1 MVGVFF
7 CTGAICNALI
17 TQRNEITCSCTEIN
31 GAKFR
36 LGNYRHCA
44 QMKIQTV
51 ATPALDLLQI
61 RPRLKRGAIVLSLSD
76 SLIEGNR
83 VFVGCN
89 GSGIECEALGI
100 KSIIAAFDGK
110 KSAQEIAEALAI
122 STEIVCEFIS
132 QLLSAGL
139 IDYLVTPI
147 VAPGRFK
154 EQDQSADAGYIQL
167 QSKITPELSATTWI
181 PGVNDGGVEVLTN
194 RRLALIEISGEN
206 RVATQLYG
214 LLLASGVTQTKM
226 ASASRRDRARIGN
239 QDMCAGLLTSSD
251 VGSNFQHTLEDK
263 ARELALFPNKD
274 KSVAEDI
281 PEVFL
286 KIFIGNGHEALIA
299 QSMSEDEIHL
309 IVAAPDGPSIDVGPL
324 VIPGKSA
331 CSRCITLARSDQ
343 HLLSREIDIFRSTH
357 IELEIPV
364 SISHFVAAQ
373 IASEILRF
381 IDTKKS
387 ALISARVRTNYL
399 DVCNPQHI
407 RFARHPLCGC
417 SWR

>member
-1 MVGVFF
+1 MK
-7 CTGAICNALI
+7 TP
-17 TQRNEITCSCTEIN
+17 
-31 GAKFR
+31 
-36 LGNYRHCA
+36 
-44 QMKIQTV
+44 QMKIQSIDTRAV
-51 ATPALDLLQI
+51 DLLLI

-89 GSGIECEALGI
+89 GSGIQCEALGI
-100 KSIIAAFDGK
+100 RTIIAAFDGK

-122 STEIVCEFIS
+122 DSEIVS
-132 QLLSAGL
+132 QVVGQLLSAGL
-139 IDYLVTPI
+139 IDYLVTQI

-154 EQDQSADAGYIQL
+154 EQDQSSDAGYIQL

-181 PGVNDGGVEVLTN
+181 TGVNDGGVEVLTK
-194 RRLALIEISGEN
+194 RRMALIEISGEN

-214 LLLASGVTQTKM
+214 ILLASGVTQTKM

-263 ARELALFPNKD
+263 ARELALFPSKD
-274 KSVAEDI
+274 KSSADEI

-286 KIFIGNGHEALIA
+286 KVFIGNGHEALIA

-309 IVAAPDGPSIDVGPL
+309 IVAAPDGPSIDIGPL

-331 CSRCITLARSDQ
+331 CSRCVTLARSDQ
-343 HLLSREIDIFRSTH
+343 HSLSREIDIFRSTH
-357 IELEIPV
+357 TELEIPV
-364 SISHFVAAQ
+364 TVAHFVAAQ

-387 ALISARVRTNYL
+387 ALISTRVRTNYL
-399 DVCNPQHI
+399 DICNPQHI

>member
-7 CTGAICNALI
+7 CTGAICNALT

-31 GAKFR
+31 GAKFW
-36 LGNYRHCA
+36 LKNYRHCA

-61 RPRLKRGAIVLSLSD
+61 RPRIKRGAIVLSLSD

-100 KSIIAAFDGK
+100 KSIVAAFDGK

-122 STEIVCEFIS
+122 STEIVCEVIG

-139 IDYLVTPI
+139 VDYLVTPI

-206 RVATQLYG
+206 RVTTQLYG

-357 IELEIPV
+357 TELEIPV

-399 DVCNPQHI
+399 DICNPQHI

>member
-1 MVGVFF
+1 MK
-7 CTGAICNALI
+7 TP
-17 TQRNEITCSCTEIN
+17 
-31 GAKFR
+31 
-36 LGNYRHCA
+36 
-44 QMKIQTV
+44 QMK
-51 ATPALDLLQI
+51 TPNMEKQSIDTSAVDLLLI

-89 GSGIECEALGI
+89 GSGIQCEALGI
-100 KSIIAAFDGK
+100 RTIIAAFDGK

-122 STEIVCEFIS
+122 DCEIVS
-132 QLLSAGL
+132 QVVGQLLSAGL
-139 IDYLVTPI
+139 IDYLVTQI

-154 EQDQSADAGYIQL
+154 EQDQSSDAGYIQL

-181 PGVNDGGVEVLTN
+181 TGVNDGGVEVLTN
-194 RRLALIEISGEN
+194 RRMALIEISGEN

-214 LLLASGVTQTKM
+214 ILLASGVTQTKM

-263 ARELALFPNKD
+263 ARELALFPSKD
-274 KSVAEDI
+274 KSSADEI

-286 KIFIGNGHEALIA
+286 KVFIGNGHEALIA

-331 CSRCITLARSDQ
+331 CSRCVTLARSDQ
-343 HLLSREIDIFRSTH
+343 HSLSREIDIFRSTH
-357 IELEIPV
+357 TELEIPV
-364 SISHFVAAQ
+364 TVAHFVAAQ

-387 ALISARVRTNYL
+387 ALISTRVRTNYL
-399 DVCNPQHI
+399 DICNPQHI

>member
-1 MVGVFF
+1 MK
-7 CTGAICNALI
+7 
-17 TQRNEITCSCTEIN
+17 TQSSETKNQKTDTREI
-31 GAKFR
+31 
-36 LGNYRHCA
+36 
-44 QMKIQTV
+44 
-51 ATPALDLLQI
+51 DLLHI

-76 SLIEGNR
+76 SLVEGNR

-89 GSGIECEALGI
+89 GSGIQCEALGI
-100 KSIIAAFDGK
+100 RTIIAAFDGK
-110 KSAQEIAEALAI
+110 QSAQEIAEALAI
-122 STEIVCEFIS
+122 DCEIIS
-132 QLLSAGL
+132 QVIGQLLSAGL
-139 IDYLVTPI
+139 IDYLVTQI
-147 VAPGRFK
+147 IAPGRFK
-154 EQDQSADAGYIQL
+154 EQDQSSDAGYIQL

-181 PGVNDGGVEVLTN
+181 AGVNDGGVEVLTK

-214 LLLASGVTQTKM
+214 ILLASGVTQTKM
-226 ASASRRDRARIGN
+226 ASAARRDRARIGN
-239 QDMCAGLLTSSD
+239 QDMCAGLLTNSD

-263 ARELALFPNKD
+263 ARELALFPSKD
-274 KSVAEDI
+274 KSSADEI

-286 KIFIGNGHEALIA
+286 KVFIGNGHEALIE
-299 QSMSEDEIHL
+299 QSMSEDEVHL
-309 IVAAPDGPSIDVGPL
+309 LVSAPDGPSIDIGPL

-343 HLLSREIDIFRSTH
+343 HPLSREIDIFRSTH
-357 IELEIPV
+357 TELEIPV
-364 SISHFVAAQ
+364 AVAHFVAAQ

-387 ALISARVRTNYL
+387 ALISTRVRTNYL
-399 DVCNPQHI
+399 DICNPQHI

>member
-1 MVGVFF
+1 
-7 CTGAICNALI
+7 
-17 TQRNEITCSCTEIN
+17 
-31 GAKFR
+31 
-36 LGNYRHCA
+36 
-44 QMKIQTV
+44 MKIQTV
-51 ATPALDLLQI
+51 ATPALDLSLI

-100 KSIIAAFDGK
+100 NSIIAAFDGK
-110 KSAQEIAEALAI
+110 KSAQEIADALAI
-122 STEIVCEFIS
+122 STEIVCEVIG

-226 ASASRRDRARIGN
+226 ATAARRDRARIGN
-239 QDMCAGLLTSSD
+239 QDMCAGLLTSGD

-263 ARELALFPNKD
+263 ARELALFPSKD

-331 CSRCITLARSDQ
+331 CSRCVTLARSNQ
-343 HLLSREIDIFRSTH
+343 HSLSREIDIFRSTH
-357 IELEIPV
+357 TELEIPV

-387 ALISARVRTNYL
+387 ALISTRVRTNYL

>member
-1 MVGVFF
+1 MK
-7 CTGAICNALI
+7 TP
-17 TQRNEITCSCTEIN
+17 
-31 GAKFR
+31 
-36 LGNYRHCA
+36 
-44 QMKIQTV
+44 QMKTQSIDTSAV
-51 ATPALDLLQI
+51 DLLLI

-89 GSGIECEALGI
+89 GSGIQCEALGI
-100 KSIIAAFDGK
+100 RTIIAAFDGK

-122 STEIVCEFIS
+122 DCEIVS
-132 QLLSAGL
+132 QVVGQLLSAGL
-139 IDYLVTPI
+139 IDYLVTQI

-154 EQDQSADAGYIQL
+154 EQDQSSDAGYIQL

-181 PGVNDGGVEVLTN
+181 TGVNDGGVEVLTN
-194 RRLALIEISGEN
+194 RRMALIEISGEN

-214 LLLASGVTQTKM
+214 ILLASGVTQTKM

-263 ARELALFPNKD
+263 ARELALFPSKD
-274 KSVAEDI
+274 KSGADEI

-286 KIFIGNGHEALIA
+286 KVFIGNGHEALIA

-309 IVAAPDGPSIDVGPL
+309 IVAAPDGPSIDIGPL

-331 CSRCITLARSDQ
+331 CSRCVTLARSDQ
-343 HLLSREIDIFRSTH
+343 HSLSREIDIFRSTH
-357 IELEIPV
+357 TELEIPV
-364 SISHFVAAQ
+364 TVAHFVAAQ

-387 ALISARVRTNYL
+387 ALISTRVRTNYL
-399 DVCNPQHI
+399 DICNPQHI

>member
-1 MVGVFF
+1 
-7 CTGAICNALI
+7 
-17 TQRNEITCSCTEIN
+17 
-31 GAKFR
+31 
-36 LGNYRHCA
+36 
-44 QMKIQTV
+44 MKIQSSEKKNEKTD
-51 ATPALDLLQI
+51 TREIDLLHI

-76 SLIEGNR
+76 SLVEGSR

-89 GSGIECEALGI
+89 GSGVQCEALGI
-100 KSIIAAFDGK
+100 RTIIAAFDGK
-110 KSAQEIAEALAI
+110 QSAQEIAEALAI
-122 STEIVCEFIS
+122 DCEIVSQVIG

-139 IDYLVTPI
+139 IDYLVTQI

-154 EQDQSADAGYIQL
+154 EQDQSSDAGYIQL

-181 PGVNDGGVEVLTN
+181 EGVNDGGVEVLTK

-214 LLLASGVTQTKM
+214 ILLASGVTQTKM
-226 ASASRRDRARIGN
+226 ASAARRDRARIGN

-263 ARELALFPNKD
+263 SRELALFPSKD
-274 KSVAEDI
+274 KSSADEI

-286 KIFIGNGHEALIA
+286 KVFMGNGHEALIA
-299 QSMSEDEIHL
+299 QSMSEDEVHL
-309 IVAAPDGPSIDVGPL
+309 LVSAPDGPSIDIGPL

-343 HLLSREIDIFRSTH
+343 HPLSREIDIFRSTH
-357 IELEIPV
+357 TELEIPV
-364 SISHFVAAQ
+364 TVAHFVAAQ
-373 IASEILRF
+373 IASEILRY

-387 ALISARVRTNYL
+387 ALISTRVRTNYL

>member
-1 MVGVFF
+1 MK
-7 CTGAICNALI
+7 TP
-17 TQRNEITCSCTEIN
+17 
-31 GAKFR
+31 
-36 LGNYRHCA
+36 
-44 QMKIQTV
+44 QMKIQSIDTRAV
-51 ATPALDLLQI
+51 DLLLI

-89 GSGIECEALGI
+89 GSGIQCEALGI
-100 KSIIAAFDGK
+100 RTIIAAFDGK

-122 STEIVCEFIS
+122 DSEIVS
-132 QLLSAGL
+132 QVVGQLLSAGL
-139 IDYLVTPI
+139 IDYLVTQI

-154 EQDQSADAGYIQL
+154 EQDQSSDAGYIQL

-181 PGVNDGGVEVLTN
+181 TGVNDGGVEVLTY
-194 RRLALIEISGEN
+194 RRMALIEISGEN

-214 LLLASGVTQTKM
+214 ILLASGVTQTKM

-263 ARELALFPNKD
+263 ARELALFPSKD
-274 KSVAEDI
+274 KSSADEI

-286 KIFIGNGHEALIA
+286 KVFIGNGHEALIA

-309 IVAAPDGPSIDVGPL
+309 IVAAPDGPSIDIGPL

-331 CSRCITLARSDQ
+331 CSRCVTLARSDQ
-343 HLLSREIDIFRSTH
+343 HYLSREIDIFRSTH
-357 IELEIPV
+357 TELEIPV
-364 SISHFVAAQ
+364 TVAHFVAAQ

-387 ALISARVRTNYL
+387 ALISTRVRTNYL
-399 DVCNPQHI
+399 DICNPQHI

>member
-1 MVGVFF
+1 
-7 CTGAICNALI
+7 
-17 TQRNEITCSCTEIN
+17 
-31 GAKFR
+31 
-36 LGNYRHCA
+36 
-44 QMKIQTV
+44 MKIQTV
-51 ATPALDLLQI
+51 VTQTVDLLLI
-61 RPRLKRGAIVLSLSD
+61 RPRLKRGVIVLSSADVLF
-76 SLIEGNR
+76 EGNR

-100 KSIIAAFDGK
+100 KSIIAKFDGK
-110 KSAQEIAEALAI
+110 RSAEEIANALAI
-122 STEIVCEFIS
+122 KVEIVCEVIQ
-132 QLLSAGL
+132 QLLSAGFIDHL
-139 IDYLVTPI
+139 ITQI
-147 VAPGRFK
+147 IAPGRFK

-167 QSKITPELSATTWI
+167 QSKITPELSASTWI
-181 PGVNDGGVEVLTN
+181 VGVNDGGVEILTN
-194 RRLALIEISGEN
+194 RRIAMVEISGEN

-214 LLLASGVTQTKM
+214 ILLASGVTQTRM
-226 ASASRRDRARIGN
+226 ASGSRRDRARIGN
-239 QDMCAGLLTSSD
+239 QDMCAGLLTNSD
-251 VGSNFQHTLEDK
+251 VGSNYQHTLDDK

-274 KSVAEDI
+274 KSGADEI

-309 IVAAPDGPSIDVGPL
+309 LVAAPDGPSIDVGPL

-343 HLLSREIDIFRSTH
+343 HRLSREIDIFRSTH
-357 IELEIPV
+357 TELEVPV
-364 SISHFVAAQ
+364 AIAHFVAAQ

-387 ALISARVRTNYL
+387 ALISTRVRTNYL
-399 DVCNPQHI
+399 DICNPQHI

>member
-1 MVGVFF
+1 
-7 CTGAICNALI
+7 
-17 TQRNEITCSCTEIN
+17 
-31 GAKFR
+31 
-36 LGNYRHCA
+36 
-44 QMKIQTV
+44 MKIQTV
-51 ATPALDLLQI
+51 ATPALDLSLI

-100 KSIIAAFDGK
+100 NSIIAAFDGK
-110 KSAQEIAEALAI
+110 KSAQEIADALAI
-122 STEIVCEFIS
+122 STEIVCEVIG

-154 EQDQSADAGYIQL
+154 EQDQSADAGFIQL

-181 PGVNDGGVEVLTN
+181 PGVIDGGVEVLTN

-239 QDMCAGLLTSSD
+239 QDMCAGLLTSGD

-263 ARELALFPNKD
+263 ARELALFPSKD

-331 CSRCITLARSDQ
+331 CSRCVTLARSDQ
-343 HLLSREIDIFRSTH
+343 HSLSREIDIFRSTH
-357 IELEIPV
+357 TELEIPV
-364 SISHFVAAQ
+364 SLSHFVAAQ

-387 ALISARVRTNYL
+387 ALISTRVRTNYL

>member
-1 MVGVFF
+1 MK
-7 CTGAICNALI
+7 TP
-17 TQRNEITCSCTEIN
+17 
-31 GAKFR
+31 
-36 LGNYRHCA
+36 
-44 QMKIQTV
+44 QMKIQSIDTRAV
-51 ATPALDLLQI
+51 DLLLI

-89 GSGIECEALGI
+89 GSGIQCEALGI
-100 KSIIAAFDGK
+100 RTIIAAFDGK

-122 STEIVCEFIS
+122 DSEIVS
-132 QLLSAGL
+132 QVVGQLLSAGL
-139 IDYLVTPI
+139 IDYLVTQI

-154 EQDQSADAGYIQL
+154 EQDQSSDAGYIQL

-181 PGVNDGGVEVLTN
+181 TGVNDGGVEVLTK
-194 RRLALIEISGEN
+194 RRMSLIEISGEN

-214 LLLASGVTQTKM
+214 ILLASGVTQTKM

-263 ARELALFPNKD
+263 ARELALFPSKD
-274 KSVAEDI
+274 KSSADEI

-286 KIFIGNGHEALIA
+286 KVFIGNGHEALIA

-309 IVAAPDGPSIDVGPL
+309 IVAAPDGPSIDIGPL

-331 CSRCITLARSDQ
+331 CSRCVTLARSDQ
-343 HLLSREIDIFRSTH
+343 HSLSREIDIFRSTH
-357 IELEIPV
+357 TELEIPV
-364 SISHFVAAQ
+364 TVAHFVAAQ

-387 ALISARVRTNYL
+387 ALISTRVRTNYL

>member
-1 MVGVFF
+1 
-7 CTGAICNALI
+7 
-17 TQRNEITCSCTEIN
+17 
-31 GAKFR
+31 
-36 LGNYRHCA
+36 
-44 QMKIQTV
+44 MKIQSIDTRTV
-51 ATPALDLLQI
+51 DLLLI

-89 GSGIECEALGI
+89 GSGIQCEALGI
-100 KSIIAAFDGK
+100 RTIIAAFDGK
-110 KSAQEIAEALAI
+110 KSAQEIAEALSLAC
-122 STEIVCEFIS
+122 EIGSEVVS
-132 QLLSAGL
+132 QRLSAGL
-139 IDYLVTPI
+139 IDYLVTQI

-154 EQDQSADAGYIQL
+154 EQDQSSDAGYIQL

-181 PGVNDGGVEVLTN
+181 AGVNDGGVEVLTN
-194 RRLALIEISGEN
+194 RRMALIEISGEN

-214 LLLASGVTQTKM
+214 ILLASGVTQTKM
-226 ASASRRDRARIGN
+226 ASAARRDRARIGN
-239 QDMCAGLLTSSD
+239 QDMCAGLLASND
-251 VGSNFQHTLEDK
+251 VGSNFQHTLEEK
-263 ARELALFPNKD
+263 SRELALFPNKD
-274 KSVAEDI
+274 KSASDDI
-281 PEVFL
+281 PEMFL

-309 IVAAPDGPSIDVGPL
+309 IVAAPDGPSIEVGPL

-331 CSRCITLARSDQ
+331 CSRCVTLARGDQ
-343 HLLSREIDIFRSTH
+343 HPRSREIDIYRSTH
-357 IELEIPV
+357 TELEIPV
-364 SISHFVAAQ
+364 TIAHFVAAQ

-387 ALISARVRTNYL
+387 VLISTRVRTNYL

>member
-1 MVGVFF
+1 
-7 CTGAICNALI
+7 
-17 TQRNEITCSCTEIN
+17 
-31 GAKFR
+31 
-36 LGNYRHCA
+36 
-44 QMKIQTV
+44 MKIKSTEAKNEDKQIHDIDV
-51 ATPALDLLQI
+51 LHI
-61 RPRLKRGAIVLSLSD
+61 RPRLKRGTIVLSLAD
-76 SLIEGNR
+76 SLVDGNR

-100 KSIIAAFDGK
+100 RSIIAQFDGK
-110 KSAQEIAEALAI
+110 KSTQEIAEALAI
-122 STEIVCEFIS
+122 DAAGVTRVVG

-139 IDYLVTPI
+139 IDYLITQI

-154 EQDQSADAGYIQL
+154 EQDQSSDAGYIQL

-181 PGVNDGGVEVLTN
+181 PGVNDGGVEILTN

-239 QDMCAGLLTSSD
+239 QDMCAGLLAHGD
-251 VGSNFQHTLEDK
+251 VGSNYQHTLDDK
-263 ARELALFPNKD
+263 ARELALFPSKD
-274 KSVAEDI
+274 KTTAEEI

-286 KIFIGNGHEALIA
+286 KIFIGNGHESLIA

-309 IVAAPDGPSIDVGPL
+309 IVASPDGPSIEVGPL

-331 CSRCITLARSDQ
+331 CSRCVTLARSDQ
-343 HLLSREIDIFRSTH
+343 HPLSREIDIFRSTH
-357 IELEIPV
+357 TELEIPV
-364 SISHFVAAQ
+364 TIAHYVAAQ
-373 IASEILRF
+373 IACEILRF

-387 ALISARVRTNYL
+387 SLISTRVRTNYL
-399 DVCNPQHI
+399 DICNPQHI

>member
-1 MVGVFF
+1 MK
-7 CTGAICNALI
+7 TP
-17 TQRNEITCSCTEIN
+17 
-31 GAKFR
+31 
-36 LGNYRHCA
+36 
-44 QMKIQTV
+44 QMKIQSIDTRAV
-51 ATPALDLLQI
+51 DLLLI

-89 GSGIECEALGI
+89 GSGIQCEALGI
-100 KSIIAAFDGK
+100 RTIIAAFDGK

-122 STEIVCEFIS
+122 DSEIVS
-132 QLLSAGL
+132 QVVGQLLSAGL
-139 IDYLVTPI
+139 IDYLVTQI

-154 EQDQSADAGYIQL
+154 EQDQSSDAGYIQL

-181 PGVNDGGVEVLTN
+181 AGVNDGGVEVLTN
-194 RRLALIEISGEN
+194 RRMALIEISGEN

-214 LLLASGVTQTKM
+214 ILLASGVTQTKM

-263 ARELALFPNKD
+263 ARELALFPSKD
-274 KSVAEDI
+274 KSSADEI

-286 KIFIGNGHEALIA
+286 KVFIGNGHEALIA

-309 IVAAPDGPSIDVGPL
+309 IVAAPDGPSIDIGPL

-331 CSRCITLARSDQ
+331 CSRCVTLARSDQ
-343 HLLSREIDIFRSTH
+343 HSLSREIDIFRSTH
-357 IELEIPV
+357 TELEIPV
-364 SISHFVAAQ
+364 TVAHFVAAQ

-387 ALISARVRTNYL
+387 ALISTRVRTNYL
-399 DVCNPQHI
+399 DICNPQHI

>member
-1 MVGVFF
+1 MKIKN
-7 CTGAICNALI
+7 TEAK
-17 TQRNEITCSCTEIN
+17 NEISLLHTIN
-31 GAKFR
+31 
-36 LGNYRHCA
+36 
-44 QMKIQTV
+44 T
-51 ATPALDLLQI
+51 LLI

-76 SLIEGNR
+76 SLVEGNR

-89 GSGIECEALGI
+89 GSGIQCEALGI
-100 KSIIAAFDGK
+100 RTIIAAFDGK
-110 KSAQEIAEALAI
+110 KSTQEIAEALAI
-122 STEIVCEFIS
+122 DCEIVS
-132 QLLSAGL
+132 QVVGQLLSAGL
-139 IDYLVTPI
+139 IDYLVTQI

-154 EQDQSADAGYIQL
+154 EQDQSSDAGYIQL

-181 PGVNDGGVEVLTN
+181 PGVNDGGVEILTN
-194 RRLALIEISGEN
+194 RRSALIEISGEN

-214 LLLASGVTQTKM
+214 ILLASGVTQTKM
-226 ASASRRDRARIGN
+226 ASEVRRDRARIGN
-239 QDMCAGLLTSSD
+239 QDMCAGLLTNSD

-263 ARELALFPNKD
+263 ARELALFPSKD
-274 KSVAEDI
+274 KSSVDEI

-286 KIFIGNGHEALIA
+286 KVFIGNGHEALIA
-299 QSMSEDEIHL
+299 QSMSEDEVHL
-309 IVAAPDGPSIDVGPL
+309 IVAAPDGPSIDIGPL

-343 HLLSREIDIFRSTH
+343 HPLSREIDIFRSTH
-357 IELEIPV
+357 TELEIPV
-364 SISHFVAAQ
+364 TIAHFVAAQ

-387 ALISARVRTNYL
+387 ALISTRVRTNYL

>member
-1 MVGVFF
+1 
-7 CTGAICNALI
+7 
-17 TQRNEITCSCTEIN
+17 
-31 GAKFR
+31 
-36 LGNYRHCA
+36 
-44 QMKIQTV
+44 MKIQSIDTRAV
-51 ATPALDLLQI
+51 DLLLI

-89 GSGIECEALGI
+89 GSGIQCEALGI
-100 KSIIAAFDGK
+100 RTIIAAFDGK

-122 STEIVCEFIS
+122 DSEIVS
-132 QLLSAGL
+132 QVVGQLLSAGL
-139 IDYLVTPI
+139 IDYLVTQI

-154 EQDQSADAGYIQL
+154 EQDQSSDAGYIQL

-181 PGVNDGGVEVLTN
+181 AGVNDGGVEVLTN
-194 RRLALIEISGEN
+194 RRMALIEISGEN

-214 LLLASGVTQTKM
+214 ILLASGVTQTKM

-263 ARELALFPNKD
+263 ARELALFPSKD
-274 KSVAEDI
+274 KSSADEI

-286 KIFIGNGHEALIA
+286 KVFIGNGHEALIA
-299 QSMSEDEIHL
+299 QSMSVDEIHL
-309 IVAAPDGPSIDVGPL
+309 IVAAPDGPSIDIGPL
-324 VIPGKSA
+324 VIPGKGA
-331 CSRCITLARSDQ
+331 CSRCVTLARSDQ
-343 HLLSREIDIFRSTH
+343 HSLSREIDIFRSTH
-357 IELEIPV
+357 TELEIPV
-364 SISHFVAAQ
+364 TVAHFVAAQ

-387 ALISARVRTNYL
+387 ALISTRVRTNYL

>member
-1 MVGVFF
+1 
-7 CTGAICNALI
+7 
-17 TQRNEITCSCTEIN
+17 
-31 GAKFR
+31 
-36 LGNYRHCA
+36 
-44 QMKIQTV
+44 MKIQSTDSSTENTN
-51 ATPALDLLQI
+51 TPSIDLLLV
-61 RPRLKRGAIVLSLSD
+61 RPRLKRGAIVLSLTD
-76 SLIEGNR
+76 SLIEGSR

-100 KSIIAAFDGK
+100 RAIISAFDGK
-110 KSAQEIAEALAI
+110 SSATEIATALAI
-122 STEIVCEFIS
+122 NSEIVSQVIG

-139 IDYLVTPI
+139 IDYLVTQI

-154 EQDQSADAGYIQL
+154 EQDQSDDAGYIQL

-181 PGVNDGGVEVLTN
+181 EGVNDGGVEILTN
-194 RRLALIEISGEN
+194 RRLALIEIFGEN

-214 LLLASGVTQTKM
+214 ELLASGVTQTKM

-251 VGSNFQHTLEDK
+251 VGSNFQHTLDEK
-263 ARELALFPNKD
+263 SRELSLFPSQD
-274 KSVAEDI
+274 KSGSDEI
-281 PEVFL
+281 PEMFL

-309 IVAAPDGPSIDVGPL
+309 IVAAPDGPSIEVGPL

-331 CSRCITLARSDQ
+331 CSRCVTLARSDQ
-343 HLLSREIDIFRSTH
+343 HPRSREIDIFRSTH
-357 IELEIPV
+357 TELEIPV
-364 SISHFVAAQ
+364 TIAHFVAAQ

-387 ALISARVRTNYL
+387 ALISTRVRTNYL
-399 DVCNPQHI
+399 DLCNPQHI

>member
-1 MVGVFF
+1 
-7 CTGAICNALI
+7 
-17 TQRNEITCSCTEIN
+17 
-31 GAKFR
+31 
-36 LGNYRHCA
+36 
-44 QMKIQTV
+44 MKIPDTKIQSIDKCTV
-51 ATPALDLLQI
+51 DLLLI

-100 KSIIAAFDGK
+100 KTIIAQFDGK
-110 KSAQEIAEALAI
+110 KSAQEIADALAI
-122 STEIVCEFIS
+122 DSDIVCQVVG

-139 IDYLVTPI
+139 IDYLVTQI

-154 EQDQSADAGYIQL
+154 EQDQSSDAGYIQL

-181 PGVNDGGVEVLTN
+181 AGVNDGGVEILTN
-194 RRLALIEISGEN
+194 RRMALIEISGEN

-214 LLLASGVTQTKM
+214 ILLASGVTQTKM

-239 QDMCAGLLTSSD
+239 QDMCAGLLTNGD

-263 ARELALFPNKD
+263 ARELALFPSKD
-274 KSVAEDI
+274 KSSTDEI

-286 KIFIGNGHEALIA
+286 KVFIGNGHEALIA
-299 QSMSEDEIHL
+299 QSMSEDEVHL

-331 CSRCITLARSDQ
+331 CSRCVTLARGDQ
-343 HLLSREIDIFRSTH
+343 HRLSREIDIFKSTH
-357 IELEIPV
+357 TELEIPV
-364 SISHFVAAQ
+364 TIAHFVAAQ

-387 ALISARVRTNYL
+387 ALISTRVRTNYL

>member
-1 MVGVFF
+1 
-7 CTGAICNALI
+7 
-17 TQRNEITCSCTEIN
+17 
-31 GAKFR
+31 
-36 LGNYRHCA
+36 
-44 QMKIQTV
+44 MKIKNPEAKNENSLPNT
-51 ATPALDLLQI
+51 TDPLLI

-76 SLIEGNR
+76 SLVEGNR

-89 GSGIECEALGI
+89 GSGIQCEALGI
-100 KSIIAAFDGK
+100 RTIIAAFDGK
-110 KSAQEIAEALAI
+110 KSVQEIAEALAI
-122 STEIVCEFIS
+122 DCEIVS
-132 QLLSAGL
+132 QVVAQLLSAGL
-139 IDYLVTPI
+139 IDYLVTQI

-154 EQDQSADAGYIQL
+154 EQDQSSDAGYIQL

-181 PGVNDGGVEVLTN
+181 PGVNDGGVEVLTK
-194 RRLALIEISGEN
+194 RRSALIEIFGEN
-206 RVATQLYG
+206 RVATQVFG
-214 LLLASGVTQTKM
+214 ILLASGVTQTKM

-263 ARELALFPNKD
+263 ARELALFPNKN
-274 KSVAEDI
+274 KSSTDEI

-286 KIFIGNGHEALIA
+286 KVFIGNGHEALIA
-299 QSMSEDEIHL
+299 QSMSEDETHL
-309 IVAAPDGPSIDVGPL
+309 IVSAPDGPSIDIGPL

-343 HLLSREIDIFRSTH
+343 HPLSREIDIFRSTH
-357 IELEIPV
+357 TELEIPV
-364 SISHFVAAQ
+364 TVAHFVAAQ

-381 IDTKKS
+381 IDTKQS
-387 ALISARVRTNYL
+387 ALISSRVRTNYL

>member
-1 MVGVFF
+1 
-7 CTGAICNALI
+7 
-17 TQRNEITCSCTEIN
+17 
-31 GAKFR
+31 
-36 LGNYRHCA
+36 
-44 QMKIQTV
+44 MKIQTV
-51 ATPALDLLQI
+51 ATPAIDLSLI
-61 RPRLKRGAIVLSLSD
+61 CPRLKRGAIVLSLSD

-100 KSIIAAFDGK
+100 NSIIASFDGK

-122 STEIVCEFIS
+122 NVEIVCEVIG

-206 RVATQLYG
+206 RVSTQLYG

-239 QDMCAGLLTSSD
+239 QDMCAGLLTSGD

-263 ARELALFPNKD
+263 ARELALFPSKD

-309 IVAAPDGPSIDVGPL
+309 IVSAPDGPSIDVGPL

-331 CSRCITLARSDQ
+331 CSRCVTLARSDQ
-343 HLLSREIDIFRSTH
+343 HSLSREIDIFRSTH
-357 IELEIPV
+357 TELEIPV
-364 SISHFVAAQ
+364 AIAHFVAAQ

-387 ALISARVRTNYL
+387 VLISTRVRTNYL
-399 DVCNPQHI
+399 DLCNPQHI

>member
-1 MVGVFF
+1 MK
-7 CTGAICNALI
+7 TP
-17 TQRNEITCSCTEIN
+17 
-31 GAKFR
+31 
-36 LGNYRHCA
+36 
-44 QMKIQTV
+44 QMKIQSIDTRAV
-51 ATPALDLLQI
+51 DLLLI

-89 GSGIECEALGI
+89 GSGIQCEALGI
-100 KSIIAAFDGK
+100 RTIIAAFDGK

-122 STEIVCEFIS
+122 DSEIVS
-132 QLLSAGL
+132 QVVGQLLSAGL
-139 IDYLVTPI
+139 IDYLVTQI

-154 EQDQSADAGYIQL
+154 EQDQSSDAGYIQL

-181 PGVNDGGVEVLTN
+181 TGVNDGGVEVLTY
-194 RRLALIEISGEN
+194 RRMALIEISGEN

-214 LLLASGVTQTKM
+214 ILLASGVTQTKM

-263 ARELALFPNKD
+263 ARELALFPSKD
-274 KSVAEDI
+274 KSSADEV

-286 KIFIGNGHEALIA
+286 KVFIGNGHEALIA

-309 IVAAPDGPSIDVGPL
+309 IVAAPDGPSIDIGPL

-331 CSRCITLARSDQ
+331 CSRCVTLARSDQ
-343 HLLSREIDIFRSTH
+343 HSLSREIDIFRSTH
-357 IELEIPV
+357 TELEIPV
-364 SISHFVAAQ
+364 TVAHFVAAQ

-387 ALISARVRTNYL
+387 ALISTRVRTNYL
-399 DVCNPQHI
+399 DICNPQHI

>member
-1 MVGVFF
+1 MK
-7 CTGAICNALI
+7 TP
-17 TQRNEITCSCTEIN
+17 
-31 GAKFR
+31 
-36 LGNYRHCA
+36 
-44 QMKIQTV
+44 QMKIQSIDTRAV
-51 ATPALDLLQI
+51 DLLLI

-89 GSGIECEALGI
+89 GSGIQCEALGI
-100 KSIIAAFDGK
+100 RTIIAAFDGK

-122 STEIVCEFIS
+122 DIQIVS
-132 QLLSAGL
+132 QVVGQLLSAGL
-139 IDYLVTPI
+139 IDYLVTQI

-154 EQDQSADAGYIQL
+154 EQDQSSDAGYIQL

-181 PGVNDGGVEVLTN
+181 TGVNDGGVEVLTY
-194 RRLALIEISGEN
+194 RRMALIEISGEN

-214 LLLASGVTQTKM
+214 ILLASGVTQTKM

-263 ARELALFPNKD
+263 ARELALFPSKD
-274 KSVAEDI
+274 KSSADEI

-286 KIFIGNGHEALIA
+286 KVFIGNGHEALIA

-309 IVAAPDGPSIDVGPL
+309 IVAAPDGPSIDIGPL

-331 CSRCITLARSDQ
+331 CSRCVTLARSDQ
-343 HLLSREIDIFRSTH
+343 HSLSREIDIFRSTH
-357 IELEIPV
+357 TELEIPV
-364 SISHFVAAQ
+364 TVAHFVAAQ

-387 ALISARVRTNYL
+387 ALISTRVRTNYL
-399 DVCNPQHI
+399 DICNPQHI

>member
-1 MVGVFF
+1 MK
-7 CTGAICNALI
+7 TP
-17 TQRNEITCSCTEIN
+17 
-31 GAKFR
+31 
-36 LGNYRHCA
+36 
-44 QMKIQTV
+44 QMKIQSIDTRAV
-51 ATPALDLLQI
+51 DLLLI

-89 GSGIECEALGI
+89 GSGIQCEALGI
-100 KSIIAAFDGK
+100 RTIIAAFDGK

-122 STEIVCEFIS
+122 DIEIVS
-132 QLLSAGL
+132 QVVGQLLSAGL
-139 IDYLVTPI
+139 IDYLVTQI

-154 EQDQSADAGYIQL
+154 EQDQSSDAGYIQL

-181 PGVNDGGVEVLTN
+181 TDVNDGGVEVLTK
-194 RRLALIEISGEN
+194 RRMALIEISGEN

-214 LLLASGVTQTKM
+214 ILLASGVTQTKM

-263 ARELALFPNKD
+263 ARELALFPSKD
-274 KSVAEDI
+274 KSGADDI

-286 KIFIGNGHEALIA
+286 KVFIGNGHEALIA

-309 IVAAPDGPSIDVGPL
+309 IVAAPDGPSIDIGPL

-331 CSRCITLARSDQ
+331 CSRCVTLARSDQ
-343 HLLSREIDIFRSTH
+343 HSLSREIDIFRSTH
-357 IELEIPV
+357 TELEIPV
-364 SISHFVAAQ
+364 TVAHFVAAQ

-387 ALISARVRTNYL
+387 ALISTRVRTNYL
-399 DVCNPQHI
+399 DICNPQHI

>member
-1 MVGVFF
+1 MKIKN
-7 CTGAICNALI
+7 TEAK
-17 TQRNEITCSCTEIN
+17 NEISLNPI
-31 GAKFR
+31 
-36 LGNYRHCA
+36 
-44 QMKIQTV
+44 I
-51 ATPALDLLQI
+51 DLLLI

-76 SLIEGNR
+76 SLVEGNR

-89 GSGIECEALGI
+89 GSGIQCEVLGI
-100 KSIIAAFDGK
+100 RTIIAAFDGK
-110 KSAQEIAEALAI
+110 KSSQEIAEALAI
-122 STEIVCEFIS
+122 DCEIVS
-132 QLLSAGL
+132 QVVGQLLSAGL
-139 IDYLVTPI
+139 IDYLVTQI

-154 EQDQSADAGYIQL
+154 EQDQSSDAGYIQL

-181 PGVNDGGVEVLTN
+181 PGVNDGGVQVLTK
-194 RRLALIEISGEN
+194 RRSALIEISGEN

-214 LLLASGVTQTKM
+214 ILLASGVTQTKM
-226 ASASRRDRARIGN
+226 ASAARRDRARIGN
-239 QDMCAGLLTSSD
+239 QDLCAGLLTNSD

-263 ARELALFPNKD
+263 ARELALFPSKD
-274 KSVAEDI
+274 KSSADEV

-286 KIFIGNGHEALIA
+286 RVFIGNGHEALIA
-299 QSMSEDEIHL
+299 QSMSEDEVHL
-309 IVAAPDGPSIDVGPL
+309 IVSAPDGPSIDIGPL

-343 HLLSREIDIFRSTH
+343 HPLSREIDIFRSTH
-357 IELEIPV
+357 TELEIPV
-364 SISHFVAAQ
+364 SVAHFVAAQ

-387 ALISARVRTNYL
+387 ALISTRVRNNYL

>member
-1 MVGVFF
+1 MK
-7 CTGAICNALI
+7 
-17 TQRNEITCSCTEIN
+17 TQSIDAR
-31 GAKFR
+31 A
-36 LGNYRHCA
+36 
-44 QMKIQTV
+44 V
-51 ATPALDLLQI
+51 DLLLI

-89 GSGIECEALGI
+89 GSGIQCEALGI
-100 KSIIAAFDGK
+100 RTIIAAFDGK

-122 STEIVCEFIS
+122 DSEIVRQVVA

-139 IDYLVTPI
+139 IDYLVTQI

-154 EQDQSADAGYIQL
+154 EQDQSSDAGYIQL

-181 PGVNDGGVEVLTN
+181 PGVNDGGVEVLTK
-194 RRLALIEISGEN
+194 RRMALIEISGEN

-214 LLLASGVTQTKM
+214 ILLASGVTQTKM

-263 ARELALFPNKD
+263 ARELALFPSKD
-274 KSVAEDI
+274 KSNTDEI

-286 KIFIGNGHEALIA
+286 KVFIGNGHEALIA

-309 IVAAPDGPSIDVGPL
+309 IVAAPDGPSIDIGPL

-331 CSRCITLARSDQ
+331 CSRCVTLARGDQ
-343 HLLSREIDIFRSTH
+343 HPLSREIDIFRSTH
-357 IELEIPV
+357 TELEIPV
-364 SISHFVAAQ
+364 TVAHFVAAQ

-387 ALISARVRTNYL
+387 ALISTRVRTNYL

>member
-1 MVGVFF
+1 
-7 CTGAICNALI
+7 
-17 TQRNEITCSCTEIN
+17 
-31 GAKFR
+31 
-36 LGNYRHCA
+36 
-44 QMKIQTV
+44 MKIQSSETKNEN
-51 ATPALDLLQI
+51 TDTREIDLLHI

-76 SLIEGNR
+76 SLVEGNR
-83 VFVGCN
+83 IFVGCN
-89 GSGIECEALGI
+89 GSGIQCEALGI
-100 KSIIAAFDGK
+100 RTIIAAFDGK

-122 STEIVCEFIS
+122 DHEIVSQVIG

-139 IDYLVTPI
+139 IDYLVTQI

-154 EQDQSADAGYIQL
+154 EQDQSSDAGYIQL

-181 PGVNDGGVEVLTN
+181 AGVNDGGVEVLTK
-194 RRLALIEISGEN
+194 RRSALIEISGEN

-214 LLLASGVTQTKM
+214 ILLASGVTQTKM

-239 QDMCAGLLTSSD
+239 QDMCAGLLTNSD

-263 ARELALFPNKD
+263 ARELALFPSKD
-274 KSVAEDI
+274 KSSADEI

-286 KIFIGNGHEALIA
+286 KVFIGNGHEALIA
-299 QSMSEDEIHL
+299 QSMSEDEVHL
-309 IVAAPDGPSIDVGPL
+309 IVSAPDGPSIDMGPL

-343 HLLSREIDIFRSTH
+343 HPLSREIDIFRSTH
-357 IELEIPV
+357 TELEIPV
-364 SISHFVAAQ
+364 TVSHFVAAQ

-387 ALISARVRTNYL
+387 ALISTRVRTNYL

>member
-1 MVGVFF
+1 
-7 CTGAICNALI
+7 
-17 TQRNEITCSCTEIN
+17 
-31 GAKFR
+31 
-36 LGNYRHCA
+36 
-44 QMKIQTV
+44 MKIQTV
-51 ATPALDLLQI
+51 ATPDLDLSLI

-100 KSIIAAFDGK
+100 NSIIAAFDGK
-110 KSAQEIAEALAI
+110 KSAQEIADALAI
-122 STEIVCEFIS
+122 STEIVCEVIG

-226 ASASRRDRARIGN
+226 ATAARRDRARIGN
-239 QDMCAGLLTSSD
+239 QDMCAGLLTSGD

-263 ARELALFPNKD
+263 ARELALFPSKD

-331 CSRCITLARSDQ
+331 CSRCVTLARSNQ
-343 HLLSREIDIFRSTH
+343 HSLSREIDIFRSTH
-357 IELEIPV
+357 TELEIPV

-387 ALISARVRTNYL
+387 ALISTRVRTNYL

>member
-1 MVGVFF
+1 MK
-7 CTGAICNALI
+7 TP
-17 TQRNEITCSCTEIN
+17 
-31 GAKFR
+31 
-36 LGNYRHCA
+36 
-44 QMKIQTV
+44 QMKIQSIDTRAV
-51 ATPALDLLQI
+51 DLLLI

-89 GSGIECEALGI
+89 GSGIQCEALGI
-100 KSIIAAFDGK
+100 RTIIAAFDGK

-122 STEIVCEFIS
+122 DSEIVS
-132 QLLSAGL
+132 QVVGQLLSAGL
-139 IDYLVTPI
+139 IDYLVTQI

-154 EQDQSADAGYIQL
+154 EQDQSSDAGYIQL

-181 PGVNDGGVEVLTN
+181 TGVNDGGVEVLTY
-194 RRLALIEISGEN
+194 RRMALIEISGEN

-214 LLLASGVTQTKM
+214 ILLASGVTQTKM

-263 ARELALFPNKD
+263 ARELALFPSKD
-274 KSVAEDI
+274 KSSADEI

-286 KIFIGNGHEALIA
+286 KVFIGNGHEALIA

-309 IVAAPDGPSIDVGPL
+309 IVAAPDGPSIDIGPL

-331 CSRCITLARSDQ
+331 CSRCVTLARSDQ
-343 HLLSREIDIFRSTH
+343 HSLSREIDIFRSTH
-357 IELEIPV
+357 TELEIPV
-364 SISHFVAAQ
+364 TVAHFVAAQ

-387 ALISARVRTNYL
+387 ALISTRVRTNYL
-399 DVCNPQHI
+399 DICNPQHI

-417 SWR
+417 SRR

>member
-1 MVGVFF
+1 
-7 CTGAICNALI
+7 
-17 TQRNEITCSCTEIN
+17 
-31 GAKFR
+31 
-36 LGNYRHCA
+36 
-44 QMKIQTV
+44 MKIQTV
-51 ATPALDLLQI
+51 ATPDLDLSLI

-100 KSIIAAFDGK
+100 KSIVAAFDGK

-122 STEIVCEFIS
+122 STEIVCEVIS

-239 QDMCAGLLTSSD
+239 QDMCAGLLTSGD

-263 ARELALFPNKD
+263 ARELALFPSKD

-331 CSRCITLARSDQ
+331 CSRCVTLARSDQ
-343 HLLSREIDIFRSTH
+343 HSLSREIDIFRSTH
-357 IELEIPV
+357 TELEIPV

-387 ALISARVRTNYL
+387 ALISTRVRTNYL

>member
-1 MVGVFF
+1 
-7 CTGAICNALI
+7 
-17 TQRNEITCSCTEIN
+17 
-31 GAKFR
+31 
-36 LGNYRHCA
+36 
-44 QMKIQTV
+44 MK
-51 ATPALDLLQI
+51 TPNMEKQSIDTSAVDLLLI

-89 GSGIECEALGI
+89 GSGIQCEALGI
-100 KSIIAAFDGK
+100 RTIIAAFDGK

-122 STEIVCEFIS
+122 DCEIVS
-132 QLLSAGL
+132 QVVGQLLSAGL
-139 IDYLVTPI
+139 IDYLVTQI

-154 EQDQSADAGYIQL
+154 EQDQSSDAGYIQL
-167 QSKITPELSATTWI
+167 QSKITPELSSTTWI
-181 PGVNDGGVEVLTN
+181 TGVNDGGVEVLTN
-194 RRLALIEISGEN
+194 RRMALIEISGEN

-214 LLLASGVTQTKM
+214 ILLASGVTQTKM

-263 ARELALFPNKD
+263 ARELALFPSKD
-274 KSVAEDI
+274 KSSADEI

-286 KIFIGNGHEALIA
+286 KVFIGNGHEALIA

-331 CSRCITLARSDQ
+331 CSRCVTLARSDQ
-343 HLLSREIDIFRSTH
+343 HSLSREIDIFRSTH
-357 IELEIPV
+357 TELEIPV
-364 SISHFVAAQ
+364 TVAHFVAAQ

-387 ALISARVRTNYL
+387 ALISTRVRTNYL
-399 DVCNPQHI
+399 DICNPQHI

>member
-1 MVGVFF
+1 
-7 CTGAICNALI
+7 
-17 TQRNEITCSCTEIN
+17 
-31 GAKFR
+31 
-36 LGNYRHCA
+36 
-44 QMKIQTV
+44 MKIQSSETKNQK
-51 ATPALDLLQI
+51 TDTREIDLLHI

-76 SLIEGNR
+76 SLVEGNR

-89 GSGIECEALGI
+89 GSGIQCEALGI
-100 KSIIAAFDGK
+100 RTIIAAFDGK

-122 STEIVCEFIS
+122 DCEIVSQVIG

-139 IDYLVTPI
+139 IDYLVTQI

-154 EQDQSADAGYIQL
+154 EQDQSSDAGYIQL

-181 PGVNDGGVEVLTN
+181 PGVNDGGVEVLTK
-194 RRLALIEISGEN
+194 RRSALIEISGEN

-214 LLLASGVTQTKM
+214 ILLASGVTQTKM
-226 ASASRRDRARIGN
+226 ASAARRDRARIGN
-239 QDMCAGLLTSSD
+239 QDMCAGLLTNSD

-263 ARELALFPNKD
+263 ARELALFPSKD
-274 KSVAEDI
+274 KSSPDEI

-286 KIFIGNGHEALIA
+286 KVFIGNGHEALIE
-299 QSMSEDEIHL
+299 QSMSEDEVHL
-309 IVAAPDGPSIDVGPL
+309 IVSAPDGPSIDIGPL

-343 HLLSREIDIFRSTH
+343 HPLSREIDIFRSTH
-357 IELEIPV
+357 TELEIPV
-364 SISHFVAAQ
+364 TVAHFVAAQ

-387 ALISARVRTNYL
+387 ALISTRVRTNYL

>member
-1 MVGVFF
+1 MKIKSLD
-7 CTGAICNALI
+7 AKSEN
-17 TQRNEITCSCTEIN
+17 TQTSEIN
-31 GAKFR
+31 
-36 LGNYRHCA
+36 
-44 QMKIQTV
+44 
-51 ATPALDLLQI
+51 LLQI

-100 KSIIAAFDGK
+100 NSIIAAFDGK

-122 STEIVCEFIS
+122 NVEIVCEVIG

-226 ASASRRDRARIGN
+226 ASTSRRDRARIGS
-239 QDMCAGLLTSSD
+239 QDMCAGLLTSGD

-263 ARELALFPNKD
+263 ARELALFPSKD

-331 CSRCITLARSDQ
+331 CSRCVTLARSDQ
-343 HLLSREIDIFRSTH
+343 HSLSREIDIFRSTH
-357 IELEIPV
+357 TELEIPA

-387 ALISARVRTNYL
+387 ALISTRVRTNYL